1 MRYARETGTAV
12 SPQGT
17 DLALG
22 FIHRALLSLA
32 DGRYGLRG
40 VELPHEPAAALPVY
54 EEFFGAPV
62 KIRRPEA
69 RLRVPRS
76 LLAKPLSGSNE
87 SMRRLAL
94 AFLAQ
99 QVPGSTAEVTPRVH
113 AALAQGLGTANSD
126 ISSVARL
133 LAIHPRTLQR
143 RLAAEGTTFAAVL
156 DEVRRDAAWRYL
168 TATDL
173 PMNQI
178 AGLLGLSEQSALTR
192 CCRRWWQQ
200 SPQPYERAA
209 AI

>member
-1 MRYARETGTAV
+1 MRERCTECASRYLYLHGRSLRLTVEPDPHHARGVVAVRYARETGTAV

-32 DGRYGLRG
+32 DGRYGLRS
-40 VELPHEPAAALPVY
+40 VELPP
-54 EEFFGAPV
+54 
-62 KIRRPEA
+62 
-69 RLRVPRS
+69 
-76 LLAKPLSGSNE
+76 
-87 SMRRLAL
+87 
-94 AFLAQ
+94 
-99 QVPGSTAEVTPRVH
+99 
-113 AALAQGLGTANSD
+113 
-126 ISSVARL
+126 
-133 LAIHPRTLQR
+133 
-143 RLAAEGTTFAAVL
+143 EGTTFAAVL

-200 SPQPYERAA
+200 SPQPYDARRPSSALRRRSVGNGQNA
-209 AI
+209 